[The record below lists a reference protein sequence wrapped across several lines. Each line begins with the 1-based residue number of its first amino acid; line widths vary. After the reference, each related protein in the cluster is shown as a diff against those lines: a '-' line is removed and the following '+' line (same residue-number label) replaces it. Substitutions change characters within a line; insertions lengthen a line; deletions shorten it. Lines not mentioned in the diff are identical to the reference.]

1 MNFKETSYSASPA
14 VNAAL
19 AALNFKPSNLL
30 VSQGHKLCSYVIALI
45 QPLQLPFSIV
55 KINYLNITRKK
66 VNYFLLMNIYFLIY
80 NLF

>member
-1 MNFKETSYSASPA
+1 
-14 VNAAL
+14 
-19 AALNFKPSNLL
+19 LL